1 MRRTLSQEGD
11 ARWDGMIEL
20 PPPLVLLTGIASV
33 VAIACAVVA
42 IRLLRERQRVTQQ
55 ARALTAD
62 VEKLSDRLWELADS
76 EERYRSL
83 IEAQGDLIVRRSEG
97 RIVYANAAYAA
108 LIGKSEAE
116 AVGSGEQP
124 RLRIARPVQVLPGG
138 ARVVDEC
145 IETEDGERWL
155 SWVETVVPVA
165 AGKTVLQR
173 VGREISGR
181 IAAETALEEARSRA
195 EEASAAKSR
204 FLATVSHE
212 FRTPLNGILGMADL
226 LGDTRLDPEQA
237 TYVKALRTSGE
248 ALLGLVDDILDFA
261 KVEAGKLE
269 LADAPFDPA
278 ALIEDVTELMAPRAQ
293 AKGIEISALLGSD
306 LPGRLIGDAER
317 LRQILLNLVGNA
329 VKFTQEGGVGIEAD
343 IAADKFVVTIADTGP
358 GIPADR
364 LATIF
369 EEFEQGGM
377 SGHRD
382 QAGTGLGLAIAR
394 RLARAMGGEI
404 EASNRENGGALF
416 RLVLPLRTDTATA
429 ASSAAPDW
437 RGRRIL
443 VASSAP
449 FSAAHIAACL
459 GRTGAEVLRARDH
472 AQAMAAIADET
483 ALSAVLIDRNLP
495 GGAVEALAVAA
506 RSAGVADIVI
516 MLAPAERRS
525 FGSPYAAG
533 FTGFLVKPV
542 RARSLQVRLDPVE
555 RARETSIAQPAAD
568 IAARQLVAGLRVLVA
583 EDNEINA
590 LLLTRTLERLGCTA
604 VWARDGGEA
613 IRLVEEARSGKSQGF
628 DLALV
633 DVRMPVQDGLA
644 VSRRIRAAES
654 ALGTSRLPIVAVTAN
669 TAEEDRRE
677 ALAAGMDDCL
687 AKPLSREQLRGWID
701 RLSQPRK
708 AEILSA

>member
-1 MRRTLSQEGD
+1 
-11 ARWDGMIEL
+11 MIEL

>member
-1 MRRTLSQEGD
+1 
-11 ARWDGMIEL
+11 MIE
-20 PPPLVLLTGIASV
+20 PPSHLLLLAG
-33 VAIACAVVA
+33 VAIAVA
-42 IRLLRERQRVTQQ
+42 IASAFVAFRLLRERQQATQQ
-55 ARALTAD
+55 AKALTRD

-97 RIVYANAAYAA
+97 RIIYANPAYAA
-108 LIGKSEAE
+108 LIGKNEAE
-116 AVGSGEQP
+116 AVGSFEQP
-124 RLRIARPVQVLPGG
+124 HVRVARPVQALPGG
-138 ARVVDEC
+138 ARVFDEC
-145 IETEDGERWL
+145 IEIDGGERWL

-165 AGKTVLQR
+165 AGQTVLQR

-181 IAAETALEEARSRA
+181 VAAETALEEARSKA
-195 EEASAAKSR
+195 EDANAAKSR

-226 LGDTRLDPEQA
+226 LGDTRLDPEQS

-269 LADAPFDPA
+269 LVDAPFDPA

-293 AKGIEISALLGSD
+293 VKDVEISALLGAGV
-306 LPGRLIGDAER
+306 PPQLIGDAER

-329 VKFTQEGGVGIEAD
+329 VKFTQQGGVGIEAD
-343 IAADKFVVTIADTGP
+343 AIDGEFVVAIADTGP
-358 GIPADR
+358 GIPTER

-377 SGHRD
+377 TGHRD

-394 RLARAMGGEI
+394 RLARAMGGDI
-404 EASNRENGGALF
+404 EASNRESGGALF
-416 RLVLPLRTDTATA
+416 RLVLPLRAGEA
-429 ASSAAPDW
+429 AAACTGSPDW
-437 RGRRIL
+437 HGRHIL
-443 VASSAP
+443 VASSGP
-449 FSAAHIAACL
+449 FSAGHISASLERHGAQVRRAA
-459 GRTGAEVLRARDH
+459 DH
-472 AQAMAAIADET
+472 AEALAGLASAS
-483 ALSAVLIDRNLP
+483 ALSAVLVDSNLP
-495 GGAVEALAVAA
+495 GGEIEAVATAA
-506 RSAGVADIVI
+506 RRNGVADIVI
-516 MLAPAERRS
+516 MLAPAERRG

-542 RARSLQVRLDPVE
+542 RARSLQVRLDPAE
-555 RARETSIAQPAAD
+555 RSRGAATIAPVIDPSMQSP
-568 IAARQLVAGLRVLVA
+568 VASLRVLVA

-613 IRLVEEARSGKSQGF
+613 ARLVEAALHGSDQGF
-628 DLALV
+628 DLVLL
-633 DVRMPVQDGLA
+633 DIRMPVQDGLA
-644 VSRRIRAAES
+644 VARRIRSVEAETGG
-654 ALGTSRLPIVAVTAN
+654 ARLPILAVTAN
-669 TAEEDRRE
+669 TTDEDRQQ

-687 AKPLSREQLRGWID
+687 AKPLSREQLRCWID
-701 RLSQPRK
+701 RLSQPRA
-708 AEILSA
+708 AEALSA

>member
-1 MRRTLSQEGD
+1 
-11 ARWDGMIEL
+11 MIEL
-20 PPPLVLLTGIASV
+20 PSFLVLMSGAA
-33 VAIACAVVA
+33 VALAIVCAVVA
-42 IRLLRERQRVTQQ
+42 TRLLRERREVTQQ

-116 AVGSGEQP
+116 AIGSAEQP
-124 RLRIARPVQVLPGG
+124 RVRIARPVQALPGG

-155 SWVETVVPVA
+155 SWVETIVPVA
-165 AGKTVLQR
+165 AGQTVLQR

-226 LGDTRLDPEQA
+226 LGDTRLDPEQS
-237 TYVKALRTSGE
+237 TYVKALRSSGE

-269 LADAPFDPA
+269 LAQAPFDPA

-293 AKGIEISALLGSD
+293 AKGIEISALLGPD
-306 LPGRLIGDAER
+306 LPGKLVGDAER

-329 VKFTQEGGVGIEAD
+329 VKFTQAGGVGIEAAVSD
-343 IAADKFVVTIADTGP
+343 GDFIVVIADTGP
-358 GIPADR
+358 GIPAER

-382 QAGTGLGLAIAR
+382 HAGTGLGLAIAR

-404 EASNRENGGALF
+404 EASNREGGGARFQLT
-416 RLVLPLRTDTATA
+416 LPLRADADA
-429 ASSAAPDW
+429 RASTGLADW
-437 RGRRIL
+437 QGRRIL

-449 FSAAHIAACL
+449 FSAAHIVACL
-459 GRTGAEVLRARDH
+459 ERTGAKVLRAGDH
-472 AQAMAAIADET
+472 AQALAELAGYSR
-483 ALSAVLIDRNLP
+483 LSAVLVDRNLP
-495 GGAVEALAVAA
+495 GGEAEALAAAA
-506 RSAGVADIVI
+506 RRAGVADIVI

-533 FTGFLVKPV
+533 FSGFLVKPV

-555 RARETSIAQPAAD
+555 RSQGVAMAPQAAD
-568 IAARQLVAGLRVLVA
+568 APAQQPSDAGLRVLVA

-590 LLLTRTLERLGCTA
+590 LLLNRTLERFGCSA

-613 IRLVEEARSGKSQGF
+613 VRLVEDARLGKAPSF
-628 DLALV
+628 DLALL
-633 DVRMPVQDGLA
+633 DVRMPVLDGLA
-644 VSRRIRAAES
+644 VARRIRAAEKAS
-654 ALGTSRLPIVAVTAN
+654 GSDRLPIIAVTAN

-701 RLSQPRK
+701 RLSQVRTV
-708 AEILSA
+708 EILSA

>member
-1 MRRTLSQEGD
+1 
-11 ARWDGMIEL
+11 MIE
-20 PPPLVLLTGIASV
+20 PPSFLVLLSGAAIAT
-33 VAIACAVVA
+33 AIACAVIA
-42 IRLLRERQRVTQQ
+42 IRLLRQRQQVTQQ
-55 ARALTAD
+55 AKALTAD

-108 LIGKSEAE
+108 LLGKSEAE
-116 AVGSGEQP
+116 AVGSVEQP
-124 RLRIARPVQVLPGG
+124 RVRIARPVQALPGG
-138 ARVVDEC
+138 ARVIDEC
-145 IETEDGERWL
+145 IETEEGERWL
-155 SWVETVVPVA
+155 SWVETIVPVA
-165 AGKTVLQR
+165 AGQTVLQR

-195 EEASAAKSR
+195 EEANAAKSR

-237 TYVKALRTSGE
+237 TYVRALRSSGE

-269 LADAPFDPA
+269 LAEAPFDPA

-293 AKGIEISALLGSD
+293 AKGIEISALLGPD
-306 LPGRLIGDAER
+306 LPGKLVGDVER

-329 VKFTQEGGVGIEAD
+329 VKFTQAGGVGIEAD
-343 IAADKFVVTIADTGP
+343 IAAGEFVVAIADTGP
-358 GIPADR
+358 GIPAER

-377 SGHRD
+377 TGHRE

-404 EASNRENGGALF
+404 EASNRESGGALF
-416 RLVLPLRTDTATA
+416 RLALPLRAGDATA
-429 ASSAAPDW
+429 APVASPDW
-437 RGRRIL
+437 QGRRIL

-449 FSAAHIAACL
+449 FSATHIAACL
-459 GRTGAEVLRARDH
+459 ERTGARVLHAGDH
-472 AQAMAAIADET
+472 AQTIAALSGDSVP
-483 ALSAVLIDRNLP
+483 SAVLVDHDLP
-495 GGAVEALAVAA
+495 GRELEAVAA
-506 RSAGVADIVI
+506 AARRAGVADIVI

-542 RARSLQVRLDPVE
+542 RARSLQVRLDPIE
-555 RARETSIAQPAAD
+555 RSQGAAVPAPAVDAMARQPA
-568 IAARQLVAGLRVLVA
+568 AGLRVLVA

-590 LLLTRTLERLGCTA
+590 LLLTRTLERFGCMAT
-604 VWARDGGEA
+604 WARDGGEA
-613 IRLVEEARSGKSQGF
+613 IRLVEEAHSGKAQGF
-628 DLALV
+628 DLALL
-633 DVRMPVQDGLA
+633 DLRMPVLDGLA
-644 VSRRIRAAES
+644 VARRIRMAEK
-654 ALGTSRLPIVAVTAN
+654 ALGTTGRLPIVAVTAN
-669 TAEEDRRE
+669 TAEEDRRQ

-687 AKPLSREQLRGWID
+687 AKPLSREQLHGWIE
-701 RLSQPRK
+701 RLSHLRTG
-708 AEILSA
+708 EILTA

>member
-1 MRRTLSQEGD
+1 
-11 ARWDGMIEL
+11 MIE
-20 PPPLVLLTGIASV
+20 PLSPLALLTGAA
-33 VAIACAVVA
+33 VAVAMACAFVA
-42 IRLLRERQRVTQQ
+42 FRLLRERQQVTRQ
-55 ARALTAD
+55 AKALTRD

-97 RIVYANAAYAA
+97 RIIYANAAYAA
-108 LIGKSEAE
+108 LMGKSEAE
-116 AVGSGEQP
+116 AVGSSEQP
-124 RLRIARPVQVLPGG
+124 RVRSTRPVQALPGG
-138 ARVVDEC
+138 ARVFDEC
-145 IETEDGERWL
+145 IEVDGGERWL

-165 AGKTVLQR
+165 AGQTVLQR

-181 IAAETALEEARSRA
+181 IAAETALEEARSKA
-195 EEASAAKSR
+195 EEANAAKSR

-226 LGDTRLDPEQA
+226 LGDTRLDPEQS

-269 LADAPFDPA
+269 LVDAPFDPA

-293 AKGIEISALLGSD
+293 AKGVEISALLGSD
-306 LPGRLIGDAER
+306 VPQRLVGDAER

-343 IAADKFVVTIADTGP
+343 AAGGEFVVSIADTGP
-358 GIPADR
+358 GIPAER

-369 EEFEQGGM
+369 EEFEQGGLT
-377 SGHRD
+377 GHRE

-394 RLARAMGGEI
+394 RLARAMGGDV
-404 EASNRENGGALF
+404 EASNRESGGALF
-416 RLVLPLRTDTATA
+416 QLILPLRVAESTDASA
-429 ASSAAPDW
+429 ASPDW

-449 FSAAHIAACL
+449 FSAAHIAASIK
-459 GRTGAEVLRARDH
+459 RNGAEVRRVADH
-472 AQAMAAIADET
+472 AQALAELAGDP
-483 ALSAVLIDRNLP
+483 ALSAVLVDSNLP
-495 GGAVEALAVAA
+495 GGEVAVVAA
-506 RSAGVADIVI
+506 AARRAGVADIVI

-533 FTGFLVKPV
+533 FSGFLVKPI
-542 RARSLQVRLDPVE
+542 RARSLQIRLDPVE
-555 RARETSIAQPAAD
+555 RSQSVVFAAPEAD
-568 IAARQLVAGLRVLVA
+568 PSLQLPGSGLRVLVA

-590 LLLTRTLERLGCTA
+590 LLLTRTLERLGCAA

-613 IRLVEEARSGKSQGF
+613 VRFVEAALGGTAQGF
-628 DLALV
+628 DLVLL
-633 DVRMPVQDGLA
+633 DIRMPVQDGLA
-644 VSRRIRAAES
+644 VARRIRTVEAG
-654 ALGTSRLPIVAVTAN
+654 LGASRLPILAVTAN
-669 TAEEDRRE
+669 TAEEDRQQ

-701 RLSQPRK
+701 RLSPPRTVE
-708 AEILSA
+708 ALSA

>member
-1 MRRTLSQEGD
+1 MV
-11 ARWDGMIEL
+11 GMIEL
-20 PPPLVLLTGIASV
+20 PSLLILLTGAAIAL
-33 VAIACAVVA
+33 AIACAIVA
-42 IRLLRERQRVTQQ
+42 IRLLRERRQVTRQ

-62 VEKLSDRLWELADS
+62 VEKLSDRLWVLADS

-97 RIVYANAAYAA
+97 RIIYANAAYAA

-116 AVGSGEQP
+116 AVGSVEQP
-124 RLRIARPVQVLPGG
+124 RVRNARPAQMLPGG

-145 IETEDGERWL
+145 IETQEGERWL

-165 AGKTVLQR
+165 AGQTVLQR

-237 TYVKALRTSGE
+237 TYVKALRSSGE

-293 AKGIEISALLGSD
+293 AKGIEISTLLGPALSGQ
-306 LPGRLIGDAER
+306 LVGDAER

-329 VKFTQEGGVGIEAD
+329 VKFTQAGGVGIEAD
-343 IAADKFVVTIADTGP
+343 AVAGQFVVAIADTGP
-358 GIPADR
+358 GIPAER

-377 SGHRD
+377 TGHRD

-404 EASNRENGGALF
+404 EAGNRAEGGALF
-416 RLVLPLRTDTATA
+416 RLVLPLRAGTAQI
-429 ASSAAPDW
+429 ASPASPNW
-437 RGRRIL
+437 QGRRIL

-459 GRTGAEVLRARDH
+459 ERTGAQVLRAGDH
-472 AQAMAAIADET
+472 ARALAALAGDS

-495 GGAVEALAVAA
+495 GGEVEAVAA
-506 RSAGVADIVI
+506 AARRAGVADIVI
-516 MLAPAERRS
+516 ILAPAERRS

-533 FTGFLVKPV
+533 FSGFLVKPV
-542 RARSLQVRLDPVE
+542 RARSLQARLDPVE
-555 RARETSIAQPAAD
+555 RLQHAVATAPAGDASAEQP
-568 IAARQLVAGLRVLVA
+568 VAGLRVLVA

-590 LLLTRTLERLGCTA
+590 LLLTRTLERLGCIA

-613 IRLVEEARSGKSQGF
+613 VRLAEEARAGRSPGF
-628 DLALV
+628 DLALL
-633 DVRMPVQDGLA
+633 DVRMPVLDGLA
-644 VSRRIRAAES
+644 VARNIRAAEK
-654 ALGTSRLPIVAVTAN
+654 AQGLARLPIVAVSAN
-669 TAEEDRRE
+669 TAEDDRRE

-687 AKPLSREQLRGWID
+687 AKPLSRDQLRGWIE
-701 RLSQPRK
+701 RLSQLRTG
-708 AEILSA
+708 EMLSA

>member
-1 MRRTLSQEGD
+1 
-11 ARWDGMIEL
+11 MIEL
-20 PPPLVLLTGIASV
+20 PSPLILLAGVAVAI
-33 VAIACAVVA
+33 AIACATIA
-42 IRLLRERQRVTQQ
+42 FRLLQERREVTQQ

-116 AVGSGEQP
+116 AIGSLEQP
-124 RLRIARPVQVLPGG
+124 RVRVARPVQAPPGG
-138 ARVVDEC
+138 ARVIDEC

-155 SWVETVVPVA
+155 SWVETIVPVA
-165 AGKTVLQR
+165 AGHTVLQR

-226 LGDTRLDPEQA
+226 LGDTKLDPEQG
-237 TYVKALRTSGE
+237 TYVKALRSSGE

-269 LADAPFDPA
+269 LAEAPFDPA
-278 ALIEDVTELMAPRAQ
+278 SLIEDVTELMAPRAQ
-293 AKGIEISALLGSD
+293 AKGIEISALLGPE
-306 LPGRLIGDAER
+306 LPHRLVGDVER

-329 VKFTQEGGVGIEAD
+329 VKFTQAGGVGIEAE
-343 IAADKFVVTIADTGP
+343 IVADKFVVAIADTGP
-358 GIPADR
+358 GIPAER
-364 LATIF
+364 LTTIF

-377 SGHRD
+377 SGHRE

-404 EASNRENGGALF
+404 EARNREAGGALF
-416 RLVLPLRTDTATA
+416 RLALPLRPAAAGTA
-429 ASSAAPDW
+429 SPVAPDW
-437 RGRRIL
+437 QGRSIL
-443 VASSAP
+443 VASAAP
-449 FSAAHIAACL
+449 FSAAHIAAYL
-459 GRTGAEVLRARDH
+459 ERTGAQALRACDH
-472 AQAMAAIADET
+472 ALALAALAGD
-483 ALSAVLIDRNLP
+483 AKVSAVLVDHNLP
-495 GGAVEALAVAA
+495 GGEVGALAAAA
-506 RSAGVADIVI
+506 RRAGVADIVI
-516 MLAPAERRS
+516 MLAPTERRS

-542 RARSLQVRLDPVE
+542 RARSLQARLDPAE
-555 RARETSIAQPAAD
+555 RSPGAAAVMPAGDVSAH
-568 IAARQLVAGLRVLVA
+568 QHVAGLHVLVA

-590 LLLTRTLERLGCTA
+590 LLLTRTLERFGCSA
-604 VWARDGGEA
+604 IWARDGGEA
-613 IRLVEEARSGKSQGF
+613 IRLVEQAHSGKAQGF
-628 DLALV
+628 DLALL
-633 DVRMPVQDGLA
+633 DVRMPVLDGLA
-644 VSRRIRAAES
+644 VARRIRTAEKVS
-654 ALGTSRLPIVAVTAN
+654 GSDRLPIVAVTAN

-701 RLSQPRK
+701 RVSQVRTV
-708 AEILSA
+708 EILSA

>member
-1 MRRTLSQEGD
+1 
-11 ARWDGMIEL
+11 MIE
-20 PPPLVLLTGIASV
+20 PPSFLVLLSGAAIAT
-33 VAIACAVVA
+33 AIACAAIA
-42 IRLLRERQRVTQQ
+42 IRLLRQRQQVMQQ
-55 ARALTAD
+55 AKALTAD

-108 LIGKSEAE
+108 LLGKSEAE
-116 AVGSGEQP
+116 AVGSVEQP
-124 RLRIARPVQVLPGG
+124 RVRIARPVQALPGG
-138 ARVVDEC
+138 ARVIDEC
-145 IETEDGERWL
+145 IETEEGERWL
-155 SWVETVVPVA
+155 SWVETIVPVA
-165 AGKTVLQR
+165 AGQTVLQR

-195 EEASAAKSR
+195 EEANAAKSR

-237 TYVKALRTSGE
+237 TYVRALRSSGE

-269 LADAPFDPA
+269 LAEAPFDPA

-293 AKGIEISALLGSD
+293 AKGIEISALLGPD
-306 LPGRLIGDAER
+306 LPGKLVGDVER

-329 VKFTQEGGVGIEAD
+329 VKFTQAGGVGIEAD
-343 IAADKFVVTIADTGP
+343 IAAGEFVVAIADTGP
-358 GIPADR
+358 GIPAER

-377 SGHRD
+377 TGHRE

-404 EASNRENGGALF
+404 EASNRESGGALF
-416 RLVLPLRTDTATA
+416 RLALPLRAGDATA
-429 ASSAAPDW
+429 APVASPDW
-437 RGRRIL
+437 QGRRIL

-449 FSAAHIAACL
+449 FSATHIAACL
-459 GRTGAEVLRARDH
+459 ERTGARVLHAGDH
-472 AQAMAAIADET
+472 AQTIAALSGDSVP
-483 ALSAVLIDRNLP
+483 SAVLVDHDLP
-495 GGAVEALAVAA
+495 GRELEAVAA
-506 RSAGVADIVI
+506 AARRAGVADIVI

-542 RARSLQVRLDPVE
+542 RARSLQVRLDPIE
-555 RARETSIAQPAAD
+555 RSQGAAVPAPAVDAMARQPA
-568 IAARQLVAGLRVLVA
+568 AGLRVLVA

-590 LLLTRTLERLGCTA
+590 LLLTRTLERFGCMAT
-604 VWARDGGEA
+604 WARDGGEA
-613 IRLVEEARSGKSQGF
+613 IRLVEEAHSGKAQGF
-628 DLALV
+628 DLALL
-633 DVRMPVQDGLA
+633 DLRMPVLDGLA
-644 VSRRIRAAES
+644 VARRIRMAEK
-654 ALGTSRLPIVAVTAN
+654 ALGAPGRLPIVAVTAN
-669 TAEEDRRE
+669 TAEEDRRQ

-687 AKPLSREQLRGWID
+687 AKPLSREQLHGWIE
-701 RLSQPRK
+701 RLSHLRTG
-708 AEILSA
+708 EILTA

>member
-1 MRRTLSQEGD
+1 
-11 ARWDGMIEL
+11 MIE
-20 PPPLVLLTGIASV
+20 PPPFLVLLSGAAIA
-33 VAIACAVVA
+33 VAIACAIVA
-42 IRLLRERQRVTQQ
+42 FRLLRERQEVTRQ

-62 VEKLSDRLWELADS
+62 VEKLSDRLWILADS

-97 RIVYANAAYAA
+97 RIVYANAGYAA
-108 LIGKSEAE
+108 LIGKSETE
-116 AVGSGEQP
+116 AVGSSEQP
-124 RLRIARPVQVLPGG
+124 RVRIARPVQALPGG
-138 ARVVDEC
+138 ARVFDEC
-145 IETEDGERWL
+145 IETQEGERWL
-155 SWVETVVPVA
+155 SWVETIVPVA
-165 AGKTVLQR
+165 AGQTVLQR

-181 IAAETALEEARSRA
+181 IATETALEEARSRA

-226 LGDTRLDPEQA
+226 LGDTRLDPEQS
-237 TYVKALRTSGE
+237 TYVKALRSSGE

-269 LADAPFDPA
+269 LAETPFDPV

-293 AKGIEISALLGSD
+293 AKGIEISASLGFD
-306 LPGRLIGDAER
+306 LPGRLVGDAER

-329 VKFTQEGGVGIEAD
+329 VKFTQAGGVGIEA
-343 IAADKFVVTIADTGP
+343 ASVAGEFVVTVADTGP
-358 GIPADR
+358 GIPAER
-364 LATIF
+364 MGAIF
-369 EEFEQGGM
+369 EEFEQGAM

-394 RLARAMGGEI
+394 RLARAMGGDI
-404 EASNRENGGALF
+404 EADNRDSGGALF
-416 RLVLPLRTDTATA
+416 RLALPLRADTVATP
-429 ASSAAPDW
+429 SAPPPDW
-437 RGRRIL
+437 QGRTIL
-443 VASSAP
+443 VASAAP
-449 FSAAHIAACL
+449 FSAAHIIACL
-459 GRTGAEVLRARDH
+459 ERTGAQVLQADDH
-472 AQAMAAIADET
+472 AQAMAEITGAT
-483 ALSAVLIDRNLP
+483 RLSAVLVDRNLP
-495 GGAVEALAVAA
+495 GGEAEALAAAA
-506 RSAGVADIVI
+506 RRAGVADIVI

-542 RARSLQVRLDPVE
+542 RARSLQVRLDPVDRPE
-555 RARETSIAQPAAD
+555 GAAVAAPAAD
-568 IAARQLVAGLRVLVA
+568 TPAQRAVGGLRVLVA

-590 LLLTRTLERLGCTA
+590 LLLTRTLERLGCRP

-613 IRLVEEARSGKSQGF
+613 IRLIEEARPGKAQGF
-628 DLALV
+628 DLALL
-633 DVRMPVQDGLA
+633 DVRMPVLDGLA
-644 VSRRIRAAES
+644 VARRIRAAEK
-654 ALGTSRLPIVAVTAN
+654 ALGTARLPVVAVSAN

-701 RLSQPRK
+701 RLSHLRE

>member
-1 MRRTLSQEGD
+1 
-11 ARWDGMIEL
+11 MIE
-20 PPPLVLLTGIASV
+20 PSPLVLLAGIAV
-33 VAIACAVVA
+33 AVAIACAVVA
-42 IRLLRERQRVTQQ
+42 IRLLRERREVTQQ
-55 ARALTAD
+55 AKALTAD
-62 VEKLSDRLWELADS
+62 VEKLSDRLWVLADS

-83 IEAQGDLIVRRSEG
+83 IEAQGDLIVRRNEG

-108 LIGKSEAE
+108 LIGKNEVE
-116 AVGSGEQP
+116 AVGSSEQP
-124 RLRIARPVQVLPGG
+124 RVRSTRPAQALPGG

-145 IETEDGERWL
+145 IETQEGERWF

-165 AGKTVLQR
+165 AGQAVLQR

-237 TYVKALRTSGE
+237 TYVRALRSSGE

-269 LADAPFDPA
+269 LTDAPFDPA
-278 ALIEDVTELMAPRAQ
+278 VLIEDVTELMAPRAQ

-306 LPGRLIGDAER
+306 LQGLLVGDAER

-329 VKFTQEGGVGIEAD
+329 VKFTQVGGVGIEAD
-343 IAADKFVVTIADTGP
+343 AVSGQFVVAIADTGP
-358 GIPADR
+358 GIPAER

-369 EEFEQGGM
+369 EEFEQGGVT
-377 SGHRD
+377 GQRD

-394 RLARAMGGEI
+394 RLARAMGGDI
-404 EASNRENGGALF
+404 EAGNRADGGALF
-416 RLVLPLRTDTATA
+416 RLALPLRADAAGTAHA
-429 ASSAAPDW
+429 AVPDW
-437 RGRRIL
+437 QGRRIL

-449 FSAAHIAACL
+449 FSAGHIAACL
-459 GRTGAEVLRARDH
+459 ERTGAQVLRAEDH
-472 AQAMAAIADET
+472 AQALAALAGDS
-483 ALSAVLIDRNLP
+483 ALSALLIDRNLP
-495 GGAVEALAVAA
+495 GGEIEAAAAAA
-506 RSAGVADIVI
+506 RRAGVADIVI

-542 RARSLQVRLDPVE
+542 RARSLQVRLDPIE
-555 RARETSIAQPAAD
+555 RSRGAAVAAPVDDLSAQAP
-568 IAARQLVAGLRVLVA
+568 VAGLRVLVA

-613 IRLVEEARSGKSQGF
+613 VRLFEDVQAGRSEGF
-628 DLALV
+628 DLALL
-633 DVRMPVQDGLA
+633 DVRMPVLDGLA
-644 VSRRIRAAES
+644 VARRIRAAEK
-654 ALGTSRLPIVAVTAN
+654 AQGHARLPIVAVTAN
-669 TAEEDRRE
+669 TADEDRRE

-701 RLSQPRK
+701 RLSQSRK
-708 AEILSA
+708 VEFLSA

>member
-1 MRRTLSQEGD
+1 
-11 ARWDGMIEL
+11 MIE
-20 PPPLVLLTGIASV
+20 PFPLTLLAGIAV
-33 VAIACAVVA
+33 AVAIASAVVA
-42 IRLLRERQRVTQQ
+42 FRLLRERREVTQQ
-55 ARALTAD
+55 ARVLTAD

-83 IEAQGDLIVRRSEG
+83 IEAQGDLIVRRNEG

-116 AVGSGEQP
+116 AVGSAEQP
-124 RLRIARPVQVLPGG
+124 RLSIARPVQALPGG

-145 IETEDGERWL
+145 IETQEGERWF

-165 AGKTVLQR
+165 AGQAVLQR
-173 VGREISGR
+173 VGREISAR

-195 EEASAAKSR
+195 EDASAAKSR

-237 TYVKALRTSGE
+237 TYVKALRSSGE

-269 LADAPFDPA
+269 LTEAPFDPV

-293 AKGIEISALLGSD
+293 AKGIEISTLLGPD
-306 LPGRLIGDAER
+306 LQGRLVGDAER

-343 IAADKFVVTIADTGP
+343 AVAGQFVVAIADTGP
-358 GIPADR
+358 GIPAER

-369 EEFEQGGM
+369 EEFEQGGVT
-377 SGHRD
+377 GHRD

-394 RLARAMGGEI
+394 RLARAMGGDI
-404 EASNRENGGALF
+404 EAGNRKDGGALF
-416 RLVLPLRTDTATA
+416 RLALPLRADAAGTAHA
-429 ASSAAPDW
+429 ASPDW
-437 RGRRIL
+437 QGRRIL

-449 FSAAHIAACL
+449 FSAGHIAACL
-459 GRTGAEVLRARDH
+459 ERTGALVLRADDH
-472 AQAMAAIADET
+472 AQTLAALAGDST
-483 ALSAVLIDRNLP
+483 LSALLIDRNLP
-495 GGAVEALAVAA
+495 GGEIEAAAAAA
-506 RSAGVADIVI
+506 RRAGLADIVI

-542 RARSLQVRLDPVE
+542 RARSLQVRLDPIE
-555 RARETSIAQPAAD
+555 RSQGAAIVVPVDERSAQAP
-568 IAARQLVAGLRVLVA
+568 VAGLRVLIA

-590 LLLTRTLERLGCTA
+590 LLLTRTLERLGCAA

-613 IRLVEEARSGKSQGF
+613 VRLFEDALSGKSESF
-628 DLALV
+628 DLALL
-633 DVRMPVQDGLA
+633 DVRMPVLDGLA
-644 VSRRIRAAES
+644 VTRRIRTAEKAAGL
-654 ALGTSRLPIVAVTAN
+654 ARLPIVAVTAN

-687 AKPLSREQLRGWID
+687 AKPLSREQLRVWID
-701 RLSQPRK
+701 RLSQSRK
-708 AEILSA
+708 VEILSA

>member
-1 MRRTLSQEGD
+1 
-11 ARWDGMIEL
+11 MIEL
-20 PPPLVLLTGIASV
+20 PSFLILLTGIAIA
-33 VAIACAVVA
+33 VAIACAIVA
-42 IRLLRERQRVTQQ
+42 VRLLRERREVTRQ

-62 VEKLSDRLWELADS
+62 VEKLSDRLWVLADS

-108 LIGKSEAE
+108 LLGKTESE
-116 AVGSGEQP
+116 AVGSTEQP
-124 RLRIARPVQVLPGG
+124 LVRSARPAQALPGG

-145 IETEDGERWL
+145 IEIEGGERWL

-165 AGKTVLQR
+165 AGQTVLQR

-237 TYVKALRTSGE
+237 TYVKALRSSGE

-269 LADAPFDPA
+269 LADAPFDPM
-278 ALIEDVTELMAPRAQ
+278 ALMEDVTELMAPRAQ
-293 AKGIEISALLGSD
+293 AKGIEISTLLGTN
-306 LPGRLIGDAER
+306 LPERLAGDAER

-329 VKFTQEGGVGIEAD
+329 VKFTQAGGVGLEAD
-343 IAADKFVVTIADTGP
+343 AIAGEFVVAIADTGP

-369 EEFEQGGM
+369 EEFEQGGLT
-377 SGHRD
+377 GHRD

-394 RLARAMGGEI
+394 RLARAMGGDI
-404 EASNRENGGALF
+404 EAGNRADGGALF
-416 RLVLPLRTDTATA
+416 RLALPLRADA
-429 ASSAAPDW
+429 AGSARPASPDW
-437 RGRRIL
+437 QGRRIL

-449 FSAAHIAACL
+449 FSAGHIAACL
-459 GRTGAEVLRARDH
+459 ERTGAQVLRAVDH
-472 AQAMAAIADET
+472 PEALAVLAGDS
-483 ALSAVLIDRNLP
+483 ALSAVLVDRNLP
-495 GGAVEALAVAA
+495 GGEVETVAA
-506 RSAGVADIVI
+506 AARRAGVADIVI

-525 FGSPYAAG
+525 FGSPYSAG
-533 FTGFLVKPV
+533 FSGFLVKPV

-555 RARETSIAQPAAD
+555 RSQGGASAAPAAD
-568 IAARQLVAGLRVLVA
+568 ASMEKPAAGLRILVA

-590 LLLTRTLERLGCTA
+590 LLLTRTLERLGCST

-613 IRLVEEARSGKSQGF
+613 TRLAEEARSGRSPGF
-628 DLALV
+628 DLALL
-633 DVRMPVQDGLA
+633 DVRMPVLDGLTVA
-644 VSRRIRAAES
+644 RRIRTAET
-654 ALGTSRLPIVAVTAN
+654 ALGLARLPIVAVTAN

-687 AKPLSREQLRGWID
+687 AKPLSREQLRGWIE
-701 RLSQPRK
+701 RLSQLRTGQM
-708 AEILSA
+708 LSA

>member
-1 MRRTLSQEGD
+1 
-11 ARWDGMIEL
+11 MIE
-20 PPPLVLLTGIASV
+20 PLSPLALLTGAA
-33 VAIACAVVA
+33 VAVAMTCAFVA
-42 IRLLRERQRVTQQ
+42 FRLLRERQQVTRQ
-55 ARALTAD
+55 AKALTRD

-97 RIVYANAAYAA
+97 RIIYANAAYAA

-116 AVGSGEQP
+116 AIGSSEQP
-124 RLRIARPVQVLPGG
+124 HVRIARPVQALPGG
-138 ARVVDEC
+138 ARVFDEC
-145 IETEDGERWL
+145 IETDAGERWL

-165 AGKTVLQR
+165 AGQTVLQR

-181 IAAETALEEARSRA
+181 IAAETALEEARSKA

-226 LGDTRLDPEQA
+226 LGDTRLDPEQS

-269 LADAPFDPA
+269 LVDAPFDPA
-278 ALIEDVTELMAPRAQ
+278 ALIEDITELMAPRAQ
-293 AKGIEISALLGSD
+293 AKGVEISALLGSD
-306 LPGRLIGDAER
+306 VPHRLVGDAER

-329 VKFTQEGGVGIEAD
+329 VKFTYEGGVGIEAD
-343 IAADKFVVTIADTGP
+343 TIEGEFIVTIADTGP
-358 GIPADR
+358 GIPAER

-369 EEFEQGGM
+369 EEFEQGGLT
-377 SGHRD
+377 GHRE

-394 RLARAMGGEI
+394 RLARAMGGDV
-404 EASNRENGGALF
+404 EASNREGGGALF
-416 RLVLPLRTDTATA
+416 RLLLPLRVDAAATTPS
-429 ASSAAPDW
+429 ASPDW
-437 RGRRIL
+437 QGRRIL
-443 VASSAP
+443 VASSVP
-449 FSAAHIAACL
+449 FSAEHIAASL
-459 GRTGAEVLRARDH
+459 ERHGAEVRRAADH
-472 AQAMAAIADET
+472 AQALAELAELAGDS
-483 ALSAVLIDRNLP
+483 ALSAVLVDSNLP
-495 GGAVEALAVAA
+495 GGEVQAVAA
-506 RSAGVADIVI
+506 AARRAGVAEIVI

-533 FTGFLVKPV
+533 FTGFLVKPI
-542 RARSLQVRLDPVE
+542 RARSLQVRLDPME
-555 RARETSIAQPAAD
+555 RSQSVAIAAPAAD
-568 IAARQLVAGLRVLVA
+568 PSMRPPGAGLRVLVA

-613 IRLVEEARSGKSQGF
+613 IRFVEATLGGVGQGF
-628 DLALV
+628 DLVLL
-633 DVRMPVQDGLA
+633 DIRMPVQDGLA
-644 VSRRIRAAES
+644 VARRIRTLEA
-654 ALGTSRLPIVAVTAN
+654 ALGAGRLPILAVTAN
-669 TAEEDRRE
+669 TAEEDRQQ

-687 AKPLSREQLRGWID
+687 AKPLSREQLRGWVD
-701 RLSQPRK
+701 RLSPPRTVE
-708 AEILSA
+708 ALSA

>member
-1 MRRTLSQEGD
+1 
-11 ARWDGMIEL
+11 MIEL
-20 PPPLVLLTGIASV
+20 PSFPILLTGAAIA
-33 VAIACAVVA
+33 VAVACAVVA
-42 IRLLRERQRVTQQ
+42 IRLLRERREVTQQ
-55 ARALTAD
+55 ARVLTAD
-62 VEKLSDRLWELADS
+62 VEKLSDRLWVLADS

-116 AVGSGEQP
+116 AVGSVEQP
-124 RLRIARPVQVLPGG
+124 RVRSARPVQALPGG

-145 IETEDGERWL
+145 IETQEGERWL

-165 AGKTVLQR
+165 AGQTVLQR

-237 TYVKALRTSGE
+237 TYVKALRSSGE

-269 LADAPFDPA
+269 LTDAPFDPV

-293 AKGIEISALLGSD
+293 AKGIEISTLLGPE
-306 LPGRLIGDAER
+306 LPGRLLGDAER

-329 VKFTQEGGVGIEAD
+329 VKFTQAGGVGIEAD
-343 IAADKFVVTIADTGP
+343 AVAGQFVVAIADTGP
-358 GIPADR
+358 GIPAER

-377 SGHRD
+377 TGHRD

-394 RLARAMGGEI
+394 RIARAMGGDI
-404 EASNRENGGALF
+404 EASNRADGGALF
-416 RLVLPLRTDTATA
+416 RLALPLRVDTAEA
-429 ASSAAPDW
+429 ARPASPAW
-437 RGRRIL
+437 QGRRIL
-443 VASSAP
+443 IASSAP
-449 FSAAHIAACL
+449 FSAGHIAVCL
-459 GRTGAEVLRARDH
+459 ERTGAEVLRAADH
-472 AQAMAAIADET
+472 AQALAMLAGDS
-483 ALSAVLIDRNLP
+483 ALSAVLVDRNLP
-495 GGAVEALAVAA
+495 GGEVEAVAA
-506 RSAGVADIVI
+506 AARHAGVADIVI
-516 MLAPAERRS
+516 LLAPAERRS

-542 RARSLQVRLDPVE
+542 RARSLQVRLDPVG
-555 RARETSIAQPAAD
+555 RSQGGDGAVPAAD
-568 IAARQLVAGLRVLVA
+568 ASTEKPAAGLRVLVA

-590 LLLTRTLERLGCTA
+590 LLLTRTLERLGCIA
-604 VWARDGGEA
+604 VWAHDGGEA
-613 IRLVEEARSGKSQGF
+613 VRLAEEARSGRSAGF
-628 DLALV
+628 DLALL
-633 DVRMPVQDGLA
+633 DVRMPVLDGLGVA
-644 VSRRIRAAES
+644 RRIRAAEK
-654 ALGTSRLPIVAVTAN
+654 AQGHARLPIVAVSAN

-687 AKPLSREQLRGWID
+687 AKPLSREQLRGWIE
-701 RLSQPRK
+701 RLSQLRT
-708 AEILSA
+708 EQMLSA

>member
-1 MRRTLSQEGD
+1 
-11 ARWDGMIEL
+11 MIEL
-20 PPPLVLLTGIASV
+20 PSFAVLLSGAAV
-33 VAIACAVVA
+33 ALAIACAVVA
-42 IRLLRERQRVTQQ
+42 IRLLRERQEITQQ

-62 VEKLSDRLWELADS
+62 VEKLSDRLWVLADS

-97 RIVYANAAYAA
+97 RIIYANAAYAA
-108 LIGKSEAE
+108 LIGKSEVE
-116 AVGSGEQP
+116 AVGSVEQP
-124 RLRIARPVQVLPGG
+124 RVRIARPVQVLPNG

-145 IETEDGERWL
+145 IETQEGERWL
-155 SWVETVVPVA
+155 SWVETIVPVA
-165 AGKTVLQR
+165 AGQTVLQR

-181 IAAETALEEARSRA
+181 IATETALEEARSRA

-226 LGDTRLDPEQA
+226 LGDTRLDPEQS
-237 TYVKALRTSGE
+237 TYVKALRSSGE

-269 LADAPFDPA
+269 LLDTPFDPA

-293 AKGIEISALLGSD
+293 AKGIEISALLGPD
-306 LPGRLIGDAER
+306 LPGQLVGDAER

-343 IAADKFVVTIADTGP
+343 AVAGGFVVSIADTGP
-358 GIPADR
+358 GIPPER

-377 SGHRD
+377 TGHRE
-382 QAGTGLGLAIAR
+382 QVGTGLGLAIAR
-394 RLARAMGGEI
+394 RLARAMGGDI
-404 EASNRENGGALF
+404 EATNREGCGALF
-416 RLVLPLRTDTATA
+416 RLALPLRA
-429 ASSAAPDW
+429 AVDAGASPASPDW
-437 RGRRIL
+437 AGRRIL

-449 FSAAHIAACL
+449 FSAAHIVACL
-459 GRTGAEVLRARDH
+459 ERMGAQVVQAGDH
-472 AQAMAAIADET
+472 AQAFAELAGDSAP
-483 ALSAVLIDRNLP
+483 SAVLIDRNLP
-495 GGAVEALAVAA
+495 GGEIEAVAA
-506 RSAGVADIVI
+506 AARRAGVADIVI

-533 FTGFLVKPV
+533 FSGFLVKPV
-542 RARSLQVRLDPVE
+542 RARSLQVRLDPVK
-555 RARETSIAQPAAD
+555 RSQGTAVAAPAGVAS
-568 IAARQLVAGLRVLVA
+568 ARQPVAGLRVLVA

-590 LLLTRTLERLGCTA
+590 LLLTRSLERFGCSA

-613 IRLVEEARSGKSQGF
+613 VRLIEEARSGEVKGF
-628 DLALV
+628 DLALL
-633 DVRMPVQDGLA
+633 DVRMPVLDGLA
-644 VSRRIRAAES
+644 VARRIRAAEKAPGS
-654 ALGTSRLPIVAVTAN
+654 ERLPIVAVTAN

-687 AKPLSREQLRGWID
+687 AKPLSREQLRGWIE
-701 RLSQPRK
+701 RLSHLRTTQM
-708 AEILSA
+708 LSA

>member
-1 MRRTLSQEGD
+1 
-11 ARWDGMIEL
+11 MIEPSL
-20 PPPLVLLTGIASV
+20 LILLTSTALA
-33 VAIACAVVA
+33 VAIASTAVA
-42 IRLLRERQRVTQQ
+42 LRLLRERREVTRQ
-55 ARALTAD
+55 AKALTAD

-97 RIVYANAAYAA
+97 RIVYANAAYAT
-108 LIGKSEAE
+108 LIGKTESEAI
-116 AVGSGEQP
+116 GSVEQP
-124 RLRIARPVQVLPGG
+124 LVRSARPAQALPGG
-138 ARVVDEC
+138 ARVVDES
-145 IETEDGERWL
+145 IETREGERWF

-165 AGKTVLQR
+165 AGQAVLQR

-226 LGDTRLDPEQA
+226 LGDTRLDPEQS
-237 TYVKALRTSGE
+237 TYVKALRSSGE

-269 LADAPFDPA
+269 LVEAPFDPA

-293 AKGIEISALLGSD
+293 AKGIEISALLGPQ
-306 LPGRLIGDAER
+306 LQGRFIGDAER

-329 VKFTQEGGVGIEAD
+329 VKFTQAGGVGIEAD
-343 IAADKFVVTIADTGP
+343 AVAGRFVVAIADTGP
-358 GIPADR
+358 GIPAER

-369 EEFEQGGM
+369 EEFEQGGA
-377 SGHRD
+377 SGDRD

-394 RLARAMGGEI
+394 RLARAMGGDI
-404 EASNRENGGALF
+404 EASNRDAGGALF
-416 RLVLPLRTDTATA
+416 RLALPLRADA
-429 ASSAAPDW
+429 AGAAHAAAPDW
-437 RGRRIL
+437 QGRRIL
-443 VASSAP
+443 VASAAP

-459 GRTGAEVLRARDH
+459 ERIGAQVLRAEDH
-472 AQAMAAIADET
+472 VQTLAALADDS

-495 GGAVEALAVAA
+495 GGEVEAVAA
-506 RSAGVADIVI
+506 LARRAGVADIVI
-516 MLAPAERRS
+516 MLAPSERRS

-555 RARETSIAQPAAD
+555 RSQGAAVVAPADDVPVQSPA
-568 IAARQLVAGLRVLVA
+568 AGLRVLVA

-590 LLLTRTLERLGCTA
+590 LLLTRTLERLGCIA

-613 IRLVEEARSGKSQGF
+613 VRLAEEAHSGRSERF
-628 DLALV
+628 DLALL
-633 DVRMPVQDGLA
+633 DVRMPVLDGLA
-644 VSRRIRAAES
+644 VARRIRTLEQAVGLAP
-654 ALGTSRLPIVAVTAN
+654 LPIVAVTAN

-677 ALAAGMDDCL
+677 ALAAGMNDCL
-687 AKPLSREQLRGWID
+687 AKPLSRDHLRGWIE
-701 RLSQPRK
+701 RLSQSRK
-708 AEILSA
+708 VEIMSA

>member
-1 MRRTLSQEGD
+1 
-11 ARWDGMIEL
+11 MIEL
-20 PPPLVLLTGIASV
+20 PSFAVLLSGAAV
-33 VAIACAVVA
+33 AVAIACAVVA
-42 IRLLRERQRVTQQ
+42 IRLLRERQEITQQ

-97 RIVYANAAYAA
+97 RIIYANAAYAA
-108 LIGKSEAE
+108 LIGKSEAQ
-116 AVGSGEQP
+116 AVGSVEQP
-124 RLRIARPVQVLPGG
+124 RVRITRPVQVLPNG

-145 IETEDGERWL
+145 IETQEGERWL
-155 SWVETVVPVA
+155 SWVETIVPVA
-165 AGKTVLQR
+165 AGQIVLQR

-181 IAAETALEEARSRA
+181 IATETALEEARSRA

-237 TYVKALRTSGE
+237 TYVKALKSSGE

-269 LADAPFDPA
+269 LLDAPFDPA

-293 AKGIEISALLGSD
+293 AKGIEISALLGPD
-306 LPGRLIGDAER
+306 LPGRLVGDAER

-329 VKFTQEGGVGIEAD
+329 VKFTQEGGVGIEAG
-343 IAADKFVVTIADTGP
+343 AVAGAFVVSIADTGP
-358 GIPADR
+358 GIAPER

-377 SGHRD
+377 TGHRD

-394 RLARAMGGEI
+394 RLARAMGGDI
-404 EASNRENGGALF
+404 EASNREDGGALF
-416 RLVLPLRTDTATA
+416 RLALPLRAGA
-429 ASSAAPDW
+429 AEAARAVSPDW
-437 RGRRIL
+437 QGRRIL
-443 VASSAP
+443 VASAAP
-449 FSAAHIAACL
+449 FSAGHIAACL
-459 GRTGAEVLRARDH
+459 ERMGAGVLRAADH
-472 AQAMAAIADET
+472 AQALAMLSGDSV
-483 ALSAVLIDRNLP
+483 LSAVLIDRNLP
-495 GGAVEALAVAA
+495 GGEVEAVAA
-506 RSAGVADIVI
+506 AARRAGVADIVI

-533 FTGFLVKPV
+533 FSGFLVKPV

-555 RARETSIAQPAAD
+555 RLQHAAETVTADDASAQQP
-568 IAARQLVAGLRVLVA
+568 VAGLRVLVA

-590 LLLTRTLERLGCTA
+590 LLLTRTLERLGCMA

-613 IRLVEEARSGKSQGF
+613 IRLAEEARSGRSQGF
-628 DLALV
+628 DLALL
-633 DVRMPVQDGLA
+633 DVRMPVLDGLA
-644 VSRRIRAAES
+644 VARQIRAAEKAPGS
-654 ALGTSRLPIVAVTAN
+654 ERLPIVAVTAN

-687 AKPLSREQLRGWID
+687 AKPLSREQLSGWVE
-701 RLSQPRK
+701 RLSQLRT
-708 AEILSA
+708 AQMLSA

>member
-1 MRRTLSQEGD
+1 
-11 ARWDGMIEL
+11 MIEL
-20 PPPLVLLTGIASV
+20 PSPLILLAGVACA
-33 VAIACAVVA
+33 VAIASAIVA
-42 IRLLRERQRVTQQ
+42 IRLLRERRQVTEQ

-62 VEKLSDRLWELADS
+62 VEKLSDRLWVLADS

-108 LIGKSEAE
+108 LIGKSEVE
-116 AVGSGEQP
+116 AVGSLEQP
-124 RLRIARPVQVLPGG
+124 RLRGARPAQMLPGG

-145 IETEDGERWL
+145 IETQEGERWL

-165 AGKTVLQR
+165 AGQAVLQR

-237 TYVKALRTSGE
+237 TYVKALRSSGE

-269 LADAPFDPA
+269 LADAPFDPVT
-278 ALIEDVTELMAPRAQ
+278 LIEDVTELMAPRAQ
-293 AKGIEISALLGSD
+293 AKGIEISTLLGPD
-306 LPGRLIGDAER
+306 LPGRLVGDAER

-329 VKFTQEGGVGIEAD
+329 VKFTQAGGVGIEAD
-343 IAADKFVVTIADTGP
+343 AVAGQFVVAIADTGP
-358 GIPADR
+358 GIPGER
-364 LATIF
+364 LAAIF

-404 EASNRENGGALF
+404 EAGNRADGGAVF
-416 RLVLPLRTDTATA
+416 RLVLPLRADTAGTA
-429 ASSAAPDW
+429 LPASPDW
-437 RGRRIL
+437 QGRRIL
-443 VASSAP
+443 VASAAP

-459 GRTGAEVLRARDH
+459 ERTGAQVERAADH
-472 AQAMAAIADET
+472 AQALAALAGDS
-483 ALSAVLIDRNLP
+483 ALSAVLVDRNLP
-495 GGAVEALAVAA
+495 GGEVEAVAA
-506 RSAGVADIVI
+506 AARRAGVADIVI

-533 FTGFLVKPV
+533 FSGFLVKPV
-542 RARSLQVRLDPVE
+542 RARSLQARLDPVE
-555 RARETSIAQPAAD
+555 RSQGAAVAAPADDAPAGQPA
-568 IAARQLVAGLRVLVA
+568 AGLRVLVA

-590 LLLTRTLERLGCTA
+590 LLLTRTLERLGCSA
-604 VWARDGGEA
+604 AWARDGGEA
-613 IRLVEEARSGKSQGF
+613 VRLVEEARSGRSAGF
-628 DLALV
+628 DLALL
-633 DVRMPVQDGLA
+633 DVRMPVLDGLGVA
-644 VSRRIRAAES
+644 RRIRAAEN
-654 ALGTSRLPIVAVTAN
+654 ALGTSRLPILAVTAN

-687 AKPLSREQLRGWID
+687 AKPLSREQLRGWIE
-701 RLSQPRK
+701 RLSQLRT
-708 AEILSA
+708 AQMLSA

>member
-1 MRRTLSQEGD
+1 
-11 ARWDGMIEL
+11 MIE
-20 PPPLVLLTGIASV
+20 PLSLLALLAGAAVAMAMAS
-33 VAIACAVVA
+33 AFVA
-42 IRLLRERQRVTQQ
+42 IRLLRERQQVTRQ
-55 ARALTAD
+55 AKALTRD

-116 AVGSGEQP
+116 AIGSSEQP
-124 RLRIARPVQVLPGG
+124 HVRIARPVQALPGG
-138 ARVVDEC
+138 ARVFDEC
-145 IETEDGERWL
+145 IETDGSERWL
-155 SWVETVVPVA
+155 SWVETAVPVA
-165 AGKTVLQR
+165 AGQTVLQR

-181 IAAETALEEARSRA
+181 IASETALEEARSRA
-195 EEASAAKSR
+195 EDANAAKSR

-226 LGDTRLDPEQA
+226 LGDTRLNPEQA

-278 ALIEDVTELMAPRAQ
+278 ALIEDVTELMAPHAQ
-293 AKGIEISALLGSD
+293 AKGVEISALLGSD
-306 LPGRLIGDAER
+306 VPQRLVGDAER

-329 VKFTQEGGVGIEAD
+329 VKFTHDGGVGIDAD
-343 IAADKFVVTIADTGP
+343 TARGEFVVTIADTGP
-358 GIPADR
+358 GIPAER

-369 EEFEQGGM
+369 EEFEQGGLT
-377 SGHRD
+377 GHRE

-394 RLARAMGGEI
+394 RLARAMGGDV
-404 EASNRENGGALF
+404 EASNREGGGALF
-416 RLVLPLRTDTATA
+416 RLTVPLRVDETAGA
-429 ASSAAPDW
+429 SAAPPDW

-449 FSAAHIAACL
+449 FSAAHIAASVE
-459 GRTGAEVLRARDH
+459 RNGALVRRAGDH
-472 AQAMAAIADET
+472 AQVLAELAGDS
-483 ALSAVLIDRNLP
+483 ALSAVLVDSNLP
-495 GGAVEALAVAA
+495 GGEVAAVAA
-506 RSAGVADIVI
+506 AARRAGVADIVI

-533 FTGFLVKPV
+533 FSGFLVKPV
-542 RARSLQVRLDPVE
+542 RARSLQVRLDPVG
-555 RARETSIAQPAAD
+555 RSQGGADVAPAAD
-568 IAARQLVAGLRVLVA
+568 PSIQPPVAGLRVLVA

-590 LLLTRTLERLGCTA
+590 LLLTRTLERLGCAA

-613 IRLVEEARSGKSQGF
+613 ARLVEAALGGAGPGF
-628 DLALV
+628 DLVLL
-633 DVRMPVQDGLA
+633 DIRMPVQDGLA
-644 VSRRIRAAES
+644 VARRIRTIEAGLS
-654 ALGTSRLPIVAVTAN
+654 AGRLPILAVTAN
-669 TAEEDRRE
+669 TAEEDRQQ

-687 AKPLSREQLRGWID
+687 AKPLSREQLRGWVD
-701 RLSQPRK
+701 RISRLRTVQL
-708 AEILSA
+708 LSA

>member
-1 MRRTLSQEGD
+1 
-11 ARWDGMIEL
+11 MIEL
-20 PPPLVLLTGIASV
+20 PSSLVLLTGVAIA

-42 IRLLRERQRVTQQ
+42 IRLLRERRLVTRQ

-62 VEKLSDRLWELADS
+62 VEKLSDRLWVLADS

-108 LIGKSEAE
+108 LLGKGEAE
-116 AVGSGEQP
+116 AVGSVEQP
-124 RLRIARPVQVLPGG
+124 HVRSARPAQALPGG

-145 IETEDGERWL
+145 VETEDGERWL

-237 TYVKALRTSGE
+237 TYVKALRSSGE

-269 LADAPFDPA
+269 LADTPFDLA

-293 AKGIEISALLGSD
+293 AKGIEISTLLGPD
-306 LPGRLIGDAER
+306 LPGRLVGDAER

-329 VKFTQEGGVGIEAD
+329 VKFTQAGGVGIEAD
-343 IAADKFVVTIADTGP
+343 AVAGEFVVAIADTGP
-358 GIPADR
+358 GIPAER

-369 EEFEQGGM
+369 EEFEQVGM

-394 RLARAMGGEI
+394 RLARAMGGDI
-404 EASNRENGGALF
+404 EAGNRADGGALF
-416 RLVLPLRTDTATA
+416 RLALPLRADA
-429 ASSAAPDW
+429 AGGTRVGSPDW
-437 RGRRIL
+437 QGRRIL

-449 FSAAHIAACL
+449 FSAIHITACL
-459 GRTGAEVLRARDH
+459 ERTGAQVLRAADH
-472 AQAMAAIADET
+472 AQTLAALAGDS
-483 ALSAVLIDRNLP
+483 ALSAVLIDRDLP
-495 GGAVEALAVAA
+495 GGEVAAVAA
-506 RSAGVADIVI
+506 AARRAGVADIVI

-555 RARETSIAQPAAD
+555 RLQHAAETAPANDVSAERP
-568 IAARQLVAGLRVLVA
+568 IAGLRVLVA

-590 LLLTRTLERLGCTA
+590 LLLTRTLERLGCMA

-613 IRLVEEARSGKSQGF
+613 VRLVEEARSGMSDPF
-628 DLALV
+628 DLALL
-633 DVRMPVQDGLA
+633 DVRMPVLDGLA
-644 VSRRIRAAES
+644 VARRIRAAETV
-654 ALGTSRLPIVAVTAN
+654 LGLARLPIVAVSAN

-687 AKPLSREQLRGWID
+687 AKPLSREQLRGWVE
-701 RLSQPRK
+701 RLSQLRTRQM
-708 AEILSA
+708 LSA

>member
-1 MRRTLSQEGD
+1 
-11 ARWDGMIEL
+11 MIEL
-20 PPPLVLLTGIASV
+20 PSFLVLLSGAAV
-33 VAIACAVVA
+33 AMAIACAVVA
-42 IRLLRERQRVTQQ
+42 IRLLRERREVTQQ
-55 ARALTAD
+55 ARVLTAD

-97 RIVYANAAYAA
+97 RIIYANAAYAA
-108 LIGKSEAE
+108 LFGKSEAE
-116 AVGSGEQP
+116 AVGSVEQP
-124 RLRIARPVQVLPGG
+124 RVRIARPVQALPGG

-145 IETEDGERWL
+145 IETQEGERWL
-155 SWVETVVPVA
+155 SWVETIVPVA
-165 AGKTVLQR
+165 AGQTVLQR

-181 IAAETALEEARSRA
+181 IATETALEEARSRA

-226 LGDTRLDPEQA
+226 LGDTRLDPEQS
-237 TYVKALRTSGE
+237 TYVKALRSSGE

-269 LADAPFDPA
+269 LARAPFDPLG
-278 ALIEDVTELMAPRAQ
+278 LIEDVTELMAPRAQ
-293 AKGIEISALLGSD
+293 AKGIEISALLGPD
-306 LPGRLIGDAER
+306 LPGRLVGDAER

-329 VKFTQEGGVGIEAD
+329 VKFTQAGGVGIEAD
-343 IAADKFVVTIADTGP
+343 SAAGAFVVTIADTGP
-358 GIPADR
+358 GIPAER
-364 LATIF
+364 LASIF
-369 EEFEQGGM
+369 EEFEQGEM

-382 QAGTGLGLAIAR
+382 HVGTGLGLAIAR

-404 EASNRENGGALF
+404 EASNREDGGALF
-416 RLVLPLRTDTATA
+416 RLTLPLQADAGA
-429 ASSAAPDW
+429 GASPASPDW
-437 RGRRIL
+437 QGRRIL

-459 GRTGAEVLRARDH
+459 ERTGTQVLHAGDH
-472 AQAMAAIADET
+472 AQALALLAADSR
-483 ALSAVLIDRNLP
+483 LSAVLVDRNLP
-495 GGAVEALAVAA
+495 GGEVEALAAAA
-506 RSAGVADIVI
+506 RGAGVADIVI

-542 RARSLQVRLDPVE
+542 RARSLQVRLDPVG
-555 RARETSIAQPAAD
+555 RSQGAVAAPAT
-568 IAARQLVAGLRVLVA
+568 AASALPPDAGLRVLVA

-590 LLLTRTLERLGCTA
+590 LLLTRTLERFGCSA

-613 IRLVEEARSGKSQGF
+613 VRLIEEARSGKAHSF
-628 DLALV
+628 DLALL
-633 DVRMPVQDGLA
+633 DVRMPVLDGLA
-644 VSRRIRAAES
+644 VARRIRSAEK
-654 ALGTSRLPIVAVTAN
+654 ALGSDRLPIVAVTAN
-669 TAEEDRRE
+669 TAEDDRRE

-687 AKPLSREQLRGWID
+687 AKPLSREQLRGLIG
-701 RLSQPRK
+701 RLSQSRTV
-708 AEILSA
+708 EFLSA